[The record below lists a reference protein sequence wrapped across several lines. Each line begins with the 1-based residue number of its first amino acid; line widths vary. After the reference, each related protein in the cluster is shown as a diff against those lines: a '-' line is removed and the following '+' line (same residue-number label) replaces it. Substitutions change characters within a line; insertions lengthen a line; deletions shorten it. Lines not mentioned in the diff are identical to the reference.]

1 MKVLFISAGDYK
13 YGAPK
18 SMFELM
24 VTLKKKYGVEPVL
37 LTKKRNELNHK
48 CDLLGIENYAFW
60 SRDIMAGSAYQN
72 PILNL
77 MKHCVKYF
85 LYLWGGITQKNI
97 EKVGIDFES
106 IDIIHT
112 NLNRNDIGVWIS
124 QKHKIPH
131 VWHLRETIAGYAI
144 RLYKPNTI
152 DYMNK
157 NAAFFIAISQV
168 VYKAWIQMGLDKNK
182 MRVVYNGLNTEE
194 FTVRNR
200 ADRNSTDKLKIVM
213 TGHVQPTKGQD
224 QLISALGRLTADE
237 KRKLQVD
244 IYGEAYPDYKKE
256 LTKNIH
262 KMQLEDVVN
271 FCGYCNHIPQKLAEY
286 DIGIIASKEEAFGRV
301 TVEYMLSGLLVIA
314 SDTGANTELI
324 EDGKNGLIYP
334 YKDIDGLAARLKL
347 ALGAPEL
354 IEKLGKKAYAD
365 ATLKYSNARYVQEV
379 YGLYREVLKE
389 KNGNKA

>member
-37 LTKKRNELNHK
+37 LTKKKNGLNHK

-72 PILNL
+72 PIFNL

-131 VWHLRETIAGYAI
+131 VWHLRETLTGCAVVM
-144 RLYKPNTI
+144 YKPNTI

-157 NAAFFIAISQV
+157 NVSLFIAISHT
-168 VYKAWIQMGLDKNK
+168 VYRAWGEKGLDKNK

-271 FCGYCNHIPQKLAEY
+271 FCGYCDHIPQKLAEY
-286 DIGIIASKEEAFGRV
+286 DIGIVASRQEGFGRV
-301 TVEYMLSGLLVIA
+301 TAEYMLAGLLVIA

-334 YKDIDGLAARLKL
+334 YKDIDGLTARLKL
-347 ALGAPEL
+347 ALEAPEM
-354 IEKLGKKAYAD
+354 IDKLGKEARAD
-365 ATLKYSNARYVQEV
+365 ATMKYSNARYVQEV
-379 YGLYREVLKE
+379 YDLYREVLKE
-389 KNGNKA
+389 KNGCKA

>member
-37 LTKKRNELNHK
+37 LTKKKNGLNHK

-72 PILNL
+72 PIFNM

-112 NLNRNDIGVWIS
+112 NLNRNDIGAWIS

-182 MRVVYNGLNTEE
+182 MCVVYNGLNTEE
-194 FTVRNR
+194 FTMRNR

-271 FCGYCNHIPQKLAEY
+271 FCGYCDHIPQKLAGY

-301 TVEYMLSGLLVIA
+301 TVDYMLSGLLVIA

-334 YKDIDGLAARLKL
+334 YKDIDGLTARLKL
-347 ALGAPEL
+347 ALEAPEM
-354 IEKLGKKAYAD
+354 IDKLGKEARAD
-365 ATLKYSNARYVQEV
+365 ATMKYSNARYVQEV
-379 YGLYREVLKE
+379 YDLYREVLKE
-389 KNGNKA
+389 KNGCKA

>member
-24 VTLKKKYGVEPVL
+24 VTLKKEYGVEPVL
-37 LTKKRNELNHK
+37 LTKKKNGLNHK

-72 PILNL
+72 PIFNL

-131 VWHLRETIAGYAI
+131 VWHLRETIAGCAI

-182 MRVVYNGLNTEE
+182 MCVVYNGLNTEE
-194 FTVRNR
+194 FTMRNR

-271 FCGYCNHIPQKLAEY
+271 FCGYCDHIPQKLAGY

-334 YKDIDGLAARLKL
+334 YKDIDGLTARLKL
-347 ALGAPEL
+347 ALEAPEM
-354 IEKLGKKAYAD
+354 IDKLGKEARAD
-365 ATLKYSNARYVQEV
+365 ATMKYSNARYVQEV
-379 YGLYREVLKE
+379 YDLYREVLKE
-389 KNGNKA
+389 KNGCKA

>member
-37 LTKKRNELNHK
+37 LTKKKNGLNHK

-72 PILNL
+72 PIFNL

-131 VWHLRETIAGYAI
+131 VWHLRETIAGSAI

-182 MRVVYNGLNTEE
+182 MCVVYNGLNTEE
-194 FTVRNR
+194 FTMRNR

-271 FCGYCNHIPQKLAEY
+271 FCGYCDHIPQKLAGY

-334 YKDIDGLAARLKL
+334 YKDIDGLTARLKL
-347 ALGAPEL
+347 ALEAPEM
-354 IEKLGKKAYAD
+354 IDKLGKEARAD
-365 ATLKYSNARYVQEV
+365 ATMKYSNARYVQEV
-379 YGLYREVLKE
+379 YDLYREVLKE
-389 KNGNKA
+389 KNGCKA

>member
-37 LTKKRNELNHK
+37 LTKKKNGLNHK

-72 PILNL
+72 PIFNL

-182 MRVVYNGLNTEE
+182 MCVVYNGLNTEE
-194 FTVRNR
+194 FTMRNR

-271 FCGYCNHIPQKLAEY
+271 FCGYCDHIPQKLAGY

-334 YKDIDGLAARLKL
+334 YKDIDGLTARLKL
-347 ALGAPEL
+347 ALEAPEM
-354 IEKLGKKAYAD
+354 IDKLGKEARAD
-365 ATLKYSNARYVQEV
+365 ATMKYSNARYVQEV
-379 YGLYREVLKE
+379 YDLYREVLKE
-389 KNGNKA
+389 KNGCKA

>member
-37 LTKKRNELNHK
+37 LTKKKNGLNHK

-72 PILNL
+72 PIFNL

-112 NLNRNDIGVWIS
+112 NLNRNDIGAWIS

-182 MRVVYNGLNTEE
+182 MCVVYNGLNTEE
-194 FTVRNR
+194 FTMRNR

-271 FCGYCNHIPQKLAEY
+271 FCGYCDHIPQKLAGY

-334 YKDIDGLAARLKL
+334 YKDIDGLTARLKL
-347 ALGAPEL
+347 ALEAPEM
-354 IEKLGKKAYAD
+354 IDKLGKEARAD
-365 ATLKYSNARYVQEV
+365 ATMKYSNARYVQDV
-379 YGLYREVLKE
+379 YDLYREVLKE
-389 KNGNKA
+389 KNGCKA

>member
-37 LTKKRNELNHK
+37 LTKKKNGLNHK

-72 PILNL
+72 PIFNL

-182 MRVVYNGLNTEE
+182 MCVVYNGLNTEE
-194 FTVRNR
+194 FTMRDR

-271 FCGYCNHIPQKLAEY
+271 FCGYCDHIPQKLAGY

-324 EDGKNGLIYP
+324 KDGKNGLIYP
-334 YKDIDGLAARLKL
+334 YKDIDGLTARLKL
-347 ALGAPEL
+347 ALEAPEM
-354 IEKLGKKAYAD
+354 IDKLGKEARAD
-365 ATLKYSNARYVQEV
+365 ATMKYSNARYVQEV
-379 YGLYREVLKE
+379 YDLYREVLKE
-389 KNGNKA
+389 KNGCKA

>member
-37 LTKKRNELNHK
+37 LTKKKNELNHK

-97 EKVGIDFES
+97 EKIGIDFES

-112 NLNRNDIGVWIS
+112 NLNRNDIGVLIS

-194 FTVRNR
+194 FTMRNR

-262 KMQLEDVVN
+262 KMQLDDVVN
-271 FCGYCNHIPQKLAEY
+271 FCGYCDHIPQKLAEY

-347 ALGAPEL
+347 ALDAPEL
-354 IEKLGKKAYAD
+354 IDKLGKEAHVD

-379 YGLYREVLKE
+379 YDLYREVLKE

>member
-37 LTKKRNELNHK
+37 LTKKKNGLNHK

-72 PILNL
+72 PFFNL

-112 NLNRNDIGVWIS
+112 NLNRNDIGAWIS

-182 MRVVYNGLNTEE
+182 MCVVYNGLNTEE
-194 FTVRNR
+194 FTMRNR

-271 FCGYCNHIPQKLAEY
+271 FCGYCDHIPQKLAGY

-334 YKDIDGLAARLKL
+334 YKDIDGLTARLKL
-347 ALGAPEL
+347 ALEAPEM
-354 IEKLGKKAYAD
+354 IDKLGKEARAD
-365 ATLKYSNARYVQEV
+365 ATMKYSNARYVQEV
-379 YGLYREVLKE
+379 YDLYREVLKE
-389 KNGNKA
+389 KNGCKA

>member
-37 LTKKRNELNHK
+37 LTKKKNGLNHK

-72 PILNL
+72 PIFNM

-112 NLNRNDIGVWIS
+112 NLNRNDIGAWIS

-182 MRVVYNGLNTEE
+182 MCVVYNGLNTEE
-194 FTVRNR
+194 FTMRNR

-271 FCGYCNHIPQKLAEY
+271 FCGYCDHIPQKLAGY

-334 YKDIDGLAARLKL
+334 YKDIDGLTARLKL
-347 ALGAPEL
+347 ALEAPEM
-354 IEKLGKKAYAD
+354 IDKLGKEARAD
-365 ATLKYSNARYVQEV
+365 ATMKYSNARYVQEV
-379 YGLYREVLKE
+379 YDLYREVLKE
-389 KNGNKA
+389 KNGCKA

>member
-37 LTKKRNELNHK
+37 LTKKKNGLNHK

-72 PILNL
+72 PIFNL

-131 VWHLRETIAGYAI
+131 VWHLRETIAGSAI

-182 MRVVYNGLNTEE
+182 MCVVYNGLNTEE
-194 FTVRNR
+194 FTMRNR

-271 FCGYCNHIPQKLAEY
+271 FCGYCDHIPKKLAEY
-286 DIGIIASKEEAFGRV
+286 DIGIVASRQEGFGRV
-301 TVEYMLSGLLVIA
+301 TAEYMLAGLLVIA

-334 YKDIDGLAARLKL
+334 YKDIDGLTARLKL
-347 ALGAPEL
+347 ALEAPEM
-354 IEKLGKKAYAD
+354 IDKLGKEARAD
-365 ATLKYSNARYVQEV
+365 ATMKYSNARYVQEV
-379 YGLYREVLKE
+379 YDLYREVLKE
-389 KNGNKA
+389 KNGCKA

>member
-24 VTLKKKYGVEPVL
+24 VTLKKEYGVEPVL
-37 LTKKRNELNHK
+37 LTKKKNGLNHK

-72 PILNL
+72 PIFNL

-182 MRVVYNGLNTEE
+182 MCVVYNGLNTEE
-194 FTVRNR
+194 FTMRNR

-271 FCGYCNHIPQKLAEY
+271 FCGYCDHIPQKLAGY

-334 YKDIDGLAARLKL
+334 YKDIDGLTARLKL
-347 ALGAPEL
+347 ALEAPEM
-354 IEKLGKKAYAD
+354 IDKLGKEARAD
-365 ATLKYSNARYVQEV
+365 ATMKYSNARYVQEV
-379 YGLYREVLKE
+379 YDLYREVLKE
-389 KNGNKA
+389 KNGCKA

>member
-1 MKVLFISAGDYK
+1 
-13 YGAPK
+13 
-18 SMFELM
+18 
-24 VTLKKKYGVEPVL
+24 
-37 LTKKRNELNHK
+37 
-48 CDLLGIENYAFW
+48 
-60 SRDIMAGSAYQN
+60 
-72 PILNL
+72 
-77 MKHCVKYF
+77 
-85 LYLWGGITQKNI
+85 
-97 EKVGIDFES
+97 
-106 IDIIHT
+106 
-112 NLNRNDIGVWIS
+112 
-124 QKHKIPH
+124 
-131 VWHLRETIAGYAI
+131 
-144 RLYKPNTI
+144 
-152 DYMNK
+152 MNK

-182 MRVVYNGLNTEE
+182 MCVVYNGLNTEE
-194 FTVRNR
+194 FTMRNR

-271 FCGYCNHIPQKLAEY
+271 FCGYCDHIPQKLAGY
-286 DIGIIASKEEAFGRV
+286 DIGIIASKAEAFGRV

-334 YKDIDGLAARLKL
+334 YKDIDGLTARLKL
-347 ALGAPEL
+347 ALEAPEM
-354 IEKLGKKAYAD
+354 IDKLGKEARAD
-365 ATLKYSNARYVQEV
+365 ATMKYSNARYVQEV
-379 YGLYREVLKE
+379 YDLYREVLKE
-389 KNGNKA
+389 KNGCKA

>member
-37 LTKKRNELNHK
+37 LTKKKNGLNHK

-72 PILNL
+72 PIFNL

-112 NLNRNDIGVWIS
+112 NLNRNDIGAWIS

-182 MRVVYNGLNTEE
+182 MCVVYNGLNTEE
-194 FTVRNR
+194 FTMRNR

-271 FCGYCNHIPQKLAEY
+271 FCGYCDHIPQKLAGY

-334 YKDIDGLAARLKL
+334 YKDIDGLTARLKL
-347 ALGAPEL
+347 ALEAPEM
-354 IEKLGKKAYAD
+354 IDKLGKEARAD
-365 ATLKYSNARYVQEV
+365 ATMKYSNARYVQEV
-379 YGLYREVLKE
+379 YDLYREVLKE
-389 KNGNKA
+389 KNGCKA

>member
-37 LTKKRNELNHK
+37 LTKKKNGLNHK

-72 PILNL
+72 PIFNL

-182 MRVVYNGLNTEE
+182 MCVVYNGLNTEE
-194 FTVRNR
+194 FTMRNR

-271 FCGYCNHIPQKLAEY
+271 FCGYCDHIPQKLAGY

-334 YKDIDGLAARLKL
+334 YKDIGGLTARLKL
-347 ALGAPEL
+347 ALEAPEM
-354 IEKLGKKAYAD
+354 IDKLGKEARAD
-365 ATLKYSNARYVQEV
+365 ATMKYSNARYVQEV
-379 YGLYREVLKE
+379 YDLYREVLKE
-389 KNGNKA
+389 KNGCKA

>member
-37 LTKKRNELNHK
+37 LTKKKNGLNHK

-72 PILNL
+72 PIFNL

-182 MRVVYNGLNTEE
+182 MCVVYNGLNTEE
-194 FTVRNR
+194 FTMRNR

-213 TGHVQPTKGQD
+213 TGHVQPTKGQY

-271 FCGYCNHIPQKLAEY
+271 FCGYCDHIPQKLAGY

-334 YKDIDGLAARLKL
+334 YKDIDGLTARLKL
-347 ALGAPEL
+347 ALEAPEM
-354 IEKLGKKAYAD
+354 IDKLGKEARAD
-365 ATLKYSNARYVQEV
+365 ATMKYSNARYVQEV
-379 YGLYREVLKE
+379 YDLYREVLKE
-389 KNGNKA
+389 KNGCKA